1 MFITATLRVPQDVNR
16 LKLLSEIFPDDARVV
31 LIPFLSS
38 DTVWG
43 IVPFESVWQGFN
55 TIWRYESHLVGMPRL
70 SSGMPNKSVA
80 SLSIAYSSLAN
91 ATKEYLAANKDSDN
105 AKVVQGSRDHC
116 Q

>member
-16 LKLLSEIFPDDARVV
+16 LKLLSEIFPEDNRVH
-31 LIPFLSS
+31 LIPFFSS

-43 IVPFESVWQGFN
+43 ILPFDSVWQGFN
-55 TIWRYESHLVGMPRL
+55 TIWKYESLVVGIPRL

-80 SLSIAYSSLAN
+80 SLSIAYTSLAN
-91 ATKEYLAANKDSDN
+91 SLKEYNVANEGSGNAA
-105 AKVVQGSRDHC
+105 VVQGSRDHC